1 MDVPAWDLQSQD
13 NLAAW
18 MWPVPKLCQKKKK
31 ASVKR
36 GLKAHLWS
44 CSELLELIVV
54 VGNKGRWMHP
64 GVCAVGAGLRT
75 LQSLG
80 LLQ

>member
-18 MWPVPKLCQKKKK
+18 MWLPVTKLCKKR
-31 ASVKR
+31 ASVKM
-36 GLKAHLWS
+36 GLGAHLWS
-44 CSELLELIVV
+44 WSEPLELIVV
-54 VGNKGRWMHP
+54 VGNKGKWVHP
-64 GVCAVGAGLRT
+64 GVCAAGAGLRT